1 MLGTLDF
8 TGSEQWAPFDV
19 IFFIEQSLVPTLLTN
34 HTNRE
39 LEKFK
44 DWSLRYSNW
53 QGLSP
58 MQYFLNKAN
67 VLCKVFRDGLFSWK
81 RSPPRRIKS
90 TCWKKKPKITTKWIN
105 YYLLLCWQSW
115 SLGWDQPSNITSRI
129 QAFGQSFAVRKIE
142 GRSMLWTCEILG
154 AQHLILGKKLRFS
167 SCPRVQVGHQGP
179 PCTARALPCA
189 GGRSFENKH

>member
-44 DWSLRYSNW
+44 DWSLRNSNW

-90 TCWKKKPKITTKWIN
+90 TCWKKKAKNYNKMNKLLFITLLTELISWLRSALQHNFTHTSFWSKLCHKENWREVNALNLWNLGCPAFDFRGKAKI
-105 YYLLLCWQSW
+105 
-115 SLGWDQPSNITSRI
+115 
-129 QAFGQSFAVRKIE
+129 F
-142 GRSMLWTCEILG
+142 
-154 AQHLILGKKLRFS
+154 
-167 SCPRVQVGHQGP
+167 
-179 PCTARALPCA
+179 
-189 GGRSFENKH
+189 